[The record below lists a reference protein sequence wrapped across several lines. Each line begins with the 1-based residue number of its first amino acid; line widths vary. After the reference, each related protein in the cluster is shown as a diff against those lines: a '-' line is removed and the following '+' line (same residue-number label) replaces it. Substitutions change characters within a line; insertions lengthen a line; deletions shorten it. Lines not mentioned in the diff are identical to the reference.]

1 MNAETRGTRKQVDV
15 KQVLA
20 VILAFVAISFAAWDG
35 STTLEP
41 STTSI
46 DGRQYYAIGSPEELA
61 WFANKVN
68 SRDTAISAILTAD
81 IDLKS
86 QDWTPIGKDSI
97 CAFDGIFDGD
107 GHNISGIRVS
117 NRNHAGLFGVLDIGT
132 IKNLV
137 IESSTI
143 NGNRYVGGVV
153 GLALE
158 NSCIQN
164 VVNKA
169 SVQSSG
175 RYSDR
180 YLGGI
185 VGYAKY
191 SKIVECV
198 NEGVLSA
205 GRSVGGIVGYA
216 YSTKLNNLKNTGSIK
231 GGVYT
236 GGIIGDGEPFYQDT
250 IVSNAV
256 NSGDVAGYRF
266 VGGICGRC
274 NYEITRE
281 YGFIRNCANEGLIK
295 GIGGTKD
302 SLRVGGICG
311 ICSVISSRNQGNIDV
326 EGTCIQ
332 NNVFVGG
339 ISGKSKSVNFALN
352 YGNISA
358 TMDSTLFVGG
368 VSGFVDGLS
377 FVGNFGDVKASTT
390 RNTQK
395 AYVGGVAGYVAG
407 GIGNAFNQGTLHSSY
422 YAAGI
427 TTVLPQ
433 KSINIRNFYVATD
446 SIDSPNAA
454 VFVNYNSVTA
464 TLQNGYFDST
474 LLKNLPL
481 VGENLGVE
489 KNLFGTDTKSLQS
502 DSFAYELDMANY
514 VTYFSGPGYYDWLN
528 YKSSFYKDCRRYSE
542 CYYHWS
548 RDDGYPIFADSLHNP
563 IYQITFVTKN
573 NCSVLN
579 CDADSSKRYTN
590 YKGFVDSIPELT
602 EDYIWVI
609 NNRKFNTLDLKKYVF
624 SWQDTLVVASYQNL
638 SSSSS
643 NQNNVSSSSKENI
656 VRAKDEL
663 PNCNSKRF
671 GIVYY
676 VEEDDSDYKCEDYKW
691 ISLSNPQT
699 ISNVDMVFLPKVFAN
714 GQSIWIENMN
724 SRERIVVFDAQG
736 RIVKNTM
743 VPSSM
748 KIPVP
753 FAGRYFV
760 MIGKSIMAID
770 VK

>member
-1 MNAETRGTRKQVDV
+1 MEFKPMEVVMQTVIESTRKQRRVIDV

-20 VILAFVAISFAAWDG
+20 VILAFVAVSFAAWDG

-81 IDLKS
+81 IDLNS
-86 QDWTPIGKDSI
+86 MDWTPIGKDSI

-107 GHNISGIRVS
+107 GHNISGISVS
-117 NRNHAGLFGVLDIGT
+117 NRYHAGLFGVLDIGT

-143 NGNRYVGGVV
+143 NGKRFVGGVV
-153 GLALE
+153 GLALK
-158 NSCIQN
+158 NSYIQN

-175 RYSDR
+175 GYSDR

-198 NEGVLSA
+198 NEGVLSS
-205 GRSVGGIVGYA
+205 GSSVGGIAGYA
-216 YSTKLNNLKNTGSIK
+216 YSTKLNNLKNTGSIE
-231 GGVYT
+231 GGIYT
-236 GGIIGDGEPFYQDT
+236 GGIIGDGEPSFQDT

-274 NYEITRE
+274 NEEVTRD
-281 YGFIRNCANEGLIK
+281 YGFIRNCVNEGLIK
-295 GIGGTKD
+295 GIGRTKD

-311 ICSVISSRNQGNIDV
+311 ICSVEASRNQGNIDV

-332 NNVFVGG
+332 NNAFVGG
-339 ISGKSKSVNFALN
+339 ISGRSKDIKFSLN

-368 VSGFVDGLS
+368 VSGQKDVYGGLRY
-377 FVGNFGDVKASTT
+377 VGNFGNVNASATKKS
-390 RNTQK
+390 QK
-395 AYVGGVAGYVAG
+395 AYVGGIAGCVTG
-407 GIGNAFNQGTLHSSY
+407 DGNLISVFNQGALHSSY

-433 KSINIRNFYVATD
+433 KSITIENFYVATD

-454 VFVNYNSVTA
+454 VFVNYNSVTT
-464 TLQNGYFDST
+464 TLQDGYWDST

-481 VGENLGVE
+481 VGENLGIE
-489 KNLFGTDTKSLQS
+489 KNLFAVDTKSLQS
-502 DSFAYELDMANY
+502 DSFAYKLDMANY
-514 VTYFSGPGYYDWLN
+514 AALFLGNGNITNWN
-528 YKSSFYKDCRRYSE
+528 YKSSFYYKGSAY
-542 CYYHWS
+542 YYHWS

-573 NCSVLN
+573 NCSSLN
-579 CDADSSKRYTN
+579 CDADSSKH
-590 YKGFVDSIPELT
+590 
-602 EDYIWVI
+602 
-609 NNRKFNTLDLKKYVF
+609 
-624 SWQDTLVVASYQNL
+624 
-638 SSSSS
+638 
-643 NQNNVSSSSKENI
+643 
-656 VRAKDEL
+656 
-663 PNCNSKRF
+663 
-671 GIVYY
+671 
-676 VEEDDSDYKCEDYKW
+676 
-691 ISLSNPQT
+691 
-699 ISNVDMVFLPKVFAN
+699 
-714 GQSIWIENMN
+714 
-724 SRERIVVFDAQG
+724 
-736 RIVKNTM
+736 
-743 VPSSM
+743 
-748 KIPVP
+748 
-753 FAGRYFV
+753 
-760 MIGKSIMAID
+760 
-770 VK
+770 